1 MKTKDLENQTERQKP
16 KARASR
22 SSSEK
27 NTVLKIC
34 FAALM
39 AAIITVFTA
48 FVKFNTGIN
57 NGYLHFGD
65 SMVYLAGCLLGPVG
79 MLSSAI
85 GGALADII
93 AGSAMWAL
101 PTAIIKALNCSV
113 FVLASW
119 LYKKKKPFRIV
130 NAFTVTT
137 TVISGLITIFGYLVA
152 EGLMYS
158 FPSAWTSVPFS
169 CIQAAGS
176 AVIFVVFGAALDKTK
191 INKLLG
197 R

>member
-1 MKTKDLENQTERQKP
+1 MKTKDLDNETERQKP
-16 KARASR
+16 KAKASR

-65 SMVYLAGCLLGPVG
+65 SMIYLAGCLLGPAG

-130 NAFTVTT
+130 NAFTVIT

>member
-1 MKTKDLENQTERQKP
+1 MKTKDLDNETERQKP
-16 KARASR
+16 KAKASR

-65 SMVYLAGCLLGPVG
+65 SMIYLAGCLLGPAG

-130 NAFTVTT
+130 NAFTVIT

-191 INKLLG
+191 INKILG

>member
-1 MKTKDLENQTERQKP
+1 MKTKDLDNETERQKP
-16 KARASR
+16 KAKASR

-65 SMVYLAGCLLGPVG
+65 SMIYLAGCLLGPVG

-93 AGSAMWAL
+93 AGSAMWAI

>member
-93 AGSAMWAL
+93 AGSAMWAF

-113 FVLASW
+113 FVLALW

-191 INKLLG
+191 INKLL
-197 R
+197 RR

>member
-65 SMVYLAGCLLGPVG
+65 SMVYFAGCLLGPVG